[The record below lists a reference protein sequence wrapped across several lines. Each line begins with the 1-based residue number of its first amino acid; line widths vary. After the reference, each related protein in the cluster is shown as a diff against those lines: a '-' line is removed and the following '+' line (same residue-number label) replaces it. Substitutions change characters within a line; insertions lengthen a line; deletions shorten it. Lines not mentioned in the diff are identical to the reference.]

1 MDERTQQLLEKL
13 GLTANNT
20 TGAMQQLISALSK
33 TASASNNQTNAA
45 TLTAQSLQQLQGS
58 SSRLASGFGAAL
70 SVGTGF
76 VSGLTSLTATIYGA
90 DKAFSS
96 VIPTLSFIT
105 NTFTK
110 SVTAAGTVLSGFSVR
125 GLGFGR
131 ASEAAAAGV
140 AATAEIL
147 SDVIKFQIESA
158 QKVSDQFQEL
168 TKVGA
173 TFGGSIGTMGAV
185 AAKLR
190 IPLLQFGKVITGN
203 IESLSKLGGSITD
216 AGLRIV
222 TFGMDLYDQEDSL
235 VALYGGIEN
244 ISAGAA
250 DFMALQASIGKGV
263 TTDNVT
269 QRNAIKEYLIRQ
281 KELTAITGQSA
292 DAAKKA
298 EEERRR
304 DLAYQMKV
312 SRMSTEAQAN
322 VSEAFG
328 IAQTKFGDEAAQY
341 LKEFIRTQGKV
352 TDPAMISFAAGNQ
365 AVAQTMEMFANNI
378 NLGKNEFRRTYAG
391 FIKSNVD
398 SYRGFAESIED
409 LAELPPSLMNNFV
422 QTQTKTGA
430 QLINSMG
437 YFEDVQASVERMIQ
451 EGTQLRGAVSDPATK
466 TFVDAERDRAK
477 VQREI
482 DSTVLT
488 NMQNIGGTIKYLNE
502 MTLSIVKTQNSVN
515 ELLEDLKKMPM
526 QAQKFNDAVGGIV
539 DGIFKRMGIDLPP
552 NRSERGSGSDALSI
566 LRDIF
571 SGNRNLPVSVNPGQ
585 SPIPVTVVS
594 NSSSA
599 APAAP
604 ATPAGTSV
612 SQAPAVSDIVAT
624 KLASLSTENESR
636 NLAADITRLQT
647 QIASLVTANN
657 NNEQMVAALTDQNGL
672 METLNDKMAE
682 LVDANRSIFNALA

>member
-58 SSRLASGFGAAL
+58 SSRLASGFGAVL

-76 VSGLTSLTATIYGA
+76 VSGLTSLTASIYGA

-110 SVTAAGTVLSGFSVR
+110 SVTAAGTVLSGFSVK
-125 GLGFGR
+125 GLSFGR

-173 TFGGSIGTMGAV
+173 TFGGSIGRMGAV
-185 AAKLR
+185 AAELR
-190 IPLLQFGKVITGN
+190 IPLLQFGRVITGN
-203 IESLSKLGGSITD
+203 IESLSKMGGSITD
-216 AGLRIV
+216 AGARV
-222 TFGMDLYDQEDSL
+222 VSFGMDLYDNEDTL
-235 VALYGGIEN
+235 LALYGSIEN
-244 ISAGAA
+244 INSGVA
-250 DFMALQASIGKGV
+250 DFMAMQAGIGKAETV
-263 TTDNVT
+263 DYIA
-269 QRNAIKEYLIRQ
+269 QRNAVKEYLVRQ
-281 KELTAITGQSA
+281 KELTALTGQSA
-292 DAAKKA
+292 DALKKA
-298 EEERRR
+298 EEKRQT
-304 DLAYQMKV
+304 DLAYQLQLRSETGKDTKNNM
-312 SRMSTEAQAN
+312 A
-322 VSEAFG
+322 EAFA
-328 IAQTKFGDEAAQY
+328 IAGAKFNEEAAQY
-341 LKEFIRTQGKV
+341 LQAYYSGKV
-352 TDPAMISFAAGNQ
+352 GPEMEKFESMNQ
-365 AVAQTMEMFANNI
+365 EVAQAMRFLSDNR
-378 NLGKNEFRRTYAG
+378 NLDATEFKRQVGQYLQQNA
-391 FIKSNVD
+391 D
-398 SYRGFAESIED
+398 SFMAFAESRRD
-409 LAELPPSLMNNFV
+409 LAQLPQDQMPDVVRSQVNM
-422 QTQTKTGA
+422 GSA
-430 QLINSMG
+430 LIKNMD
-437 YFEDVQASVERMIQ
+437 FFRDASSTMERLIA
-451 EGTQLRGAVSDPATK
+451 EGGRLRDTMTDPATK

-488 NMQNIGGTIKYLNE
+488 NMQNIGGTIRYLND
-502 MTLSIVKTQNSVN
+502 MTLSIVKTQKSVN

-571 SGNRNLPVSVNPGQ
+571 SGNRNIPVSVNPGQ

-594 NSSSA
+594 NPSSA

>member
-1 MDERTQQLLEKL
+1 
-13 GLTANNT
+13 
-20 TGAMQQLISALSK
+20 MQQLISALSK

-110 SVTAAGTVLSGFSVR
+110 SVTAAGTVLSGFSVK
-125 GLGFGR
+125 GLSFGR

-173 TFGGSIGTMGAV
+173 TFGGSIGRMGAV
-185 AAKLR
+185 AAELR
-190 IPLLQFGKVITGN
+190 IPLLQFGRVITGN
-203 IESLSKLGGSITD
+203 IESLSKMGGSITD
-216 AGLRIV
+216 AGARV
-222 TFGMDLYDQEDSL
+222 VSFGMDLYDNEDTL
-235 VALYGGIEN
+235 LALYGSIEN
-244 ISAGAA
+244 INSGVA
-250 DFMALQASIGKGV
+250 DFMAMQAGIGKAETV
-263 TTDNVT
+263 DYIA
-269 QRNAIKEYLIRQ
+269 QRNAVKEYLVRQ
-281 KELTAITGQSA
+281 KELTALTGQSA
-292 DAAKKA
+292 DALKKA
-298 EEERRR
+298 EEKRQT
-304 DLAYQMKV
+304 DLAYQLQLRSETGKDTKNNM
-312 SRMSTEAQAN
+312 A
-322 VSEAFG
+322 EAFA
-328 IAQTKFGDEAAQY
+328 IAGAKFNEEAAQY
-341 LKEFIRTQGKV
+341 LQAYYSGKV
-352 TDPAMISFAAGNQ
+352 GPEMEKFESMNQ
-365 AVAQTMEMFANNI
+365 EVAQAMRFLSDNR
-378 NLGKNEFRRTYAG
+378 NLDATEFKRQVGQYLQQNA
-391 FIKSNVD
+391 D
-398 SYRGFAESIED
+398 SFMAFAESRRD
-409 LAELPPSLMNNFV
+409 LAQLPQDQMPDVVRSQVNM
-422 QTQTKTGA
+422 GSA
-430 QLINSMG
+430 LIKNMD
-437 YFEDVQASVERMIQ
+437 FFRDASSTMERLIA
-451 EGTQLRGAVSDPATK
+451 EGGRLRDTMTDPATK

-488 NMQNIGGTIKYLNE
+488 NMQNIGGTIRYLND
-502 MTLSIVKTQNSVN
+502 MTLSIVKTQKSVN

-571 SGNRNLPVSVNPGQ
+571 SGNRNIPVSVNPGQ

-594 NSSSA
+594 NPSSA

>member
-1 MDERTQQLLEKL
+1 MDPQLQQLLQQL
-13 GLTANNT
+13 GITTQNT
-20 TGAMQQLISALSK
+20 NGAMQQLFSALSR
-33 TASASNNQTNAA
+33 TTSATRNQTNAA
-45 TLTAQSLQQLQGS
+45 TLTAQSLQQLEGS
-58 SSRLASGFGAAL
+58 SSRLASGLSATLSAGA
-70 SVGTGF
+70 GF
-76 VSGLTSLTATIYGA
+76 VSGLSSLTSSIYGA

-110 SVTAAGTVLSGFSVR
+110 SVTAAGTALSGLTIKGFS
-125 GLGFGR
+125 FGR
-131 ASEAAAAGV
+131 ASEAAAAGI

-147 SDVIKFQIESA
+147 SDVIKFQIENA

-185 AAKLR
+185 AARLR

-222 TFGMDLYDQEDSL
+222 TFGMDLYDREDSL
-235 VALYGGIEN
+235 VALYGSIEN

-250 DFMALQASIGKGV
+250 DFMALQASLGKGV
-263 TTDNVT
+263 TTDNVA

-304 DLAYQMKV
+304 DLAYQLKV
-312 SRMSTEAQAN
+312 SRMSTDAQAN

-328 IAQTKFGDEAAQY
+328 IAQSKFGDEAAQY

-391 FIKSNVD
+391 FIKSNID

-451 EGTQLRGAVSDPATK
+451 EGTNLRGAVSDPATK
-466 TFVDAERDRAK
+466 AFVDAERDRSK
-477 VQREI
+477 IQREI

-502 MTLSIVKTQNSVN
+502 MTLSMVQTQKSVT

-526 QAQKFNDAVGGIV
+526 QAQKFNDAVGAMV
-539 DGIFKRMGIDLPP
+539 DDIFKRMGFDLPP
-552 NRSERGSGSDALSI
+552 NRSERGSGSDVLSI
-566 LRDIF
+566 LRDLF
-571 SGNRNLPVSVNPGQ
+571 SGNRTLPVSVNPGQ
-585 SPIPVTVVS
+585 SPIPVTVVG
-594 NSSSA
+594 NPSSA

-604 ATPAGTSV
+604 ATPSGTSV
-612 SQAPAVSDIVAT
+612 SQAPAASDIVAT
-624 KLASLSTENESR
+624 KLASLSTENESSK
-636 NLAADITRLQT
+636 LAADITRLQT
-647 QIASLVTANN
+647 QIASLVTANT
-657 NNEQMVAALTDQNGL
+657 NNEQVVAALTDQNGL
-672 METLNDKMAE
+672 MSTLNDKMGE
-682 LVDANRSIFNALA
+682 LIDSNRSIFNALA

>member
-58 SSRLASGFGAAL
+58 SSRLASGFGAVL

-76 VSGLTSLTATIYGA
+76 VSGLTSLTASIYGA

-110 SVTAAGTVLSGFSVR
+110 SVTAAGTALSGLSIR
-125 GLGFGR
+125 GLNIGR

-140 AATAEIL
+140 VATFEVL

-173 TFGGSIGTMGAV
+173 TFGGSIGRMGAV
-185 AAKLR
+185 AAELR
-190 IPLLQFGKVITGN
+190 IPLLQFGRVITGN
-203 IESLSKLGGSITD
+203 IESLSKMGGSITD
-216 AGLRIV
+216 AGARV
-222 TFGMDLYDQEDSL
+222 VSFGMDLYDNEDTL
-235 VALYGGIEN
+235 LALYGSIEN
-244 ISAGAA
+244 INSGVA
-250 DFMALQASIGKGV
+250 DFMAMQAGIGKAETV
-263 TTDNVT
+263 DYIA
-269 QRNAIKEYLIRQ
+269 QRNAVKEYLVRQ
-281 KELTAITGQSA
+281 KELTALTGQSA
-292 DAAKKA
+292 DALKKA
-298 EEERRR
+298 EEKRQT
-304 DLAYQMKV
+304 DLAYQLQLRSETGKDTKNNM
-312 SRMSTEAQAN
+312 A
-322 VSEAFG
+322 EAFA
-328 IAQTKFGDEAAQY
+328 IAGAKFNEEAAQY
-341 LKEFIRTQGKV
+341 LQAYYSGKV
-352 TDPAMISFAAGNQ
+352 GPEMEKFESMNQEVARAMRFLSDNRNLDATEFKRRVGQFLQQNADSFM
-365 AVAQTMEMFANNI
+365 AVAESSRDLAQLPQDQMPDVVRSQVNMGSALIKNMDFFRDASSTMERLI
-378 NLGKNEFRRTYAG
+378 
-391 FIKSNVD
+391 
-398 SYRGFAESIED
+398 AE
-409 LAELPPSLMNNFV
+409 
-422 QTQTKTGA
+422 G
-430 QLINSMG
+430 G
-437 YFEDVQASVERMIQ
+437 R
-451 EGTQLRGAVSDPATK
+451 LRDTMTDPATK

-488 NMQNIGGTIKYLNE
+488 NMQNIGGTIKHLNE
-502 MTLSIVKTQNSVN
+502 MTLSIVKTQKSVN

-552 NRSERGSGSDALSI
+552 NRSERGSGSDPLSI

-571 SGNRNLPVSVNPGQ
+571 SGNRNIPVSVNPGQ

-594 NSSSA
+594 NPSSA

>member
-1 MDERTQQLLEKL
+1 MDEQTQQLLQKL

-76 VSGLTSLTATIYGA
+76 VSGLTSLTASIYGA

-110 SVTAAGTVLSGFSVR
+110 SVTAAGTALSGLSIR
-125 GLGFGR
+125 GLNIGR

-140 AATAEIL
+140 VATFEVL

-173 TFGGSIGTMGAV
+173 TFGGSIGRMGAV
-185 AAKLR
+185 AAELR
-190 IPLLQFGKVITGN
+190 IPLLQFGRVITGN
-203 IESLSKLGGSITD
+203 IESLSKMGGSITD
-216 AGLRIV
+216 AGARV
-222 TFGMDLYDQEDSL
+222 VSFGMDLYDNEDTL
-235 VALYGGIEN
+235 LALYGSIEN
-244 ISAGAA
+244 INSGVA
-250 DFMALQASIGKGV
+250 DFMAMQAGIGKAETV
-263 TTDNVT
+263 DYIA
-269 QRNAIKEYLIRQ
+269 QRNAIKEYLVRQ
-281 KELTAITGQSA
+281 KELTALTGQSA
-292 DAAKKA
+292 DALKKA
-298 EEERRR
+298 EEKRQT
-304 DLAYQMKV
+304 DLAYQLQLRSETGKDTKNNM
-312 SRMSTEAQAN
+312 A
-322 VSEAFG
+322 EAFA
-328 IAQTKFGDEAAQY
+328 IAGAKFNEEAAQY
-341 LKEFIRTQGKV
+341 LQAYYSGKV
-352 TDPAMISFAAGNQ
+352 GPEMEKFESMNQEVARAMRFLSDNRNLDATEFKRRVGQFLQQNADSFM
-365 AVAQTMEMFANNI
+365 AVAESSRDLAQLPQDQMPDVVRSQVNMGSALIKNMDFFRDASSTMERLI
-378 NLGKNEFRRTYAG
+378 
-391 FIKSNVD
+391 
-398 SYRGFAESIED
+398 AE
-409 LAELPPSLMNNFV
+409 
-422 QTQTKTGA
+422 G
-430 QLINSMG
+430 G
-437 YFEDVQASVERMIQ
+437 R
-451 EGTQLRGAVSDPATK
+451 LRDTMTDPATK

-488 NMQNIGGTIKYLNE
+488 NMQNIGGTIKHLNE
-502 MTLSIVKTQNSVN
+502 MTLSIVKTQKSVN

-552 NRSERGSGSDALSI
+552 NRSERGSGSDPLSI

>member
-110 SVTAAGTVLSGFSVR
+110 SVTAAGTVLSGFSVK
-125 GLGFGR
+125 GLSFGR

-173 TFGGSIGTMGAV
+173 TFGGSIGRMGAV
-185 AAKLR
+185 AAELR
-190 IPLLQFGKVITGN
+190 IPLLQFGRVITGN
-203 IESLSKLGGSITD
+203 IESLSKMGGSITD
-216 AGLRIV
+216 AGARV
-222 TFGMDLYDQEDSL
+222 VSFGMDLYDNEDTL
-235 VALYGGIEN
+235 LALYGSIEN
-244 ISAGAA
+244 INSGVA
-250 DFMALQASIGKGV
+250 DFMAMQAGIGKAETV
-263 TTDNVT
+263 DYIA
-269 QRNAIKEYLIRQ
+269 QRNAVKEYLVRQ
-281 KELTAITGQSA
+281 KELTALTGQSA
-292 DAAKKA
+292 DALKKA
-298 EEERRR
+298 EEKRQT
-304 DLAYQMKV
+304 DLAYQLQLRSETGKDTKNNM
-312 SRMSTEAQAN
+312 A
-322 VSEAFG
+322 EAFA
-328 IAQTKFGDEAAQY
+328 IAGAKFNEEAAQY
-341 LKEFIRTQGKV
+341 LQAYYSGKV
-352 TDPAMISFAAGNQ
+352 GPEMEKFESMNQ
-365 AVAQTMEMFANNI
+365 EVAQAMRFLSDNR
-378 NLGKNEFRRTYAG
+378 NLDATEFKRQVGQYLQQNA
-391 FIKSNVD
+391 D
-398 SYRGFAESIED
+398 SFMAFAESRRD
-409 LAELPPSLMNNFV
+409 LAQLPQDQMPDVVRSQVNM
-422 QTQTKTGA
+422 GSA
-430 QLINSMG
+430 LIKNMD
-437 YFEDVQASVERMIQ
+437 FFRDASSTMERLIA
-451 EGTQLRGAVSDPATK
+451 EGGRLRDTMTDPATK

-488 NMQNIGGTIKYLNE
+488 NMQNIGGTIRYLND
-502 MTLSIVKTQNSVN
+502 MTLSIVKTQKSVN

-571 SGNRNLPVSVNPGQ
+571 SGNRNIPVSVNPGQ

-594 NSSSA
+594 NPSSA

>member
-125 GLGFGR
+125 GLSFGR

-173 TFGGSIGTMGAV
+173 TFGGSIGRMGAV
-185 AAKLR
+185 AAELR

-222 TFGMDLYDQEDSL
+222 TFGMDLYDNEDSL

-263 TTDNVT
+263 TTDNVA

-328 IAQTKFGDEAAQY
+328 IAQTKFGDEASQY

-352 TDPAMISFAAGNQ
+352 TDPAMIAFAAGNQ
-365 AVAQTMEMFANNI
+365 EVARTMEMFANNI

-391 FIKSNVD
+391 FIKSNID

-477 VQREI
+477 IQREI

-488 NMQNIGGTIKYLNE
+488 NMQNIGGTIRYLND
-502 MTLSIVKTQNSVN
+502 MTLSIVKTQKSVN

-539 DGIFKRMGIDLPP
+539 DGIFKRMGLDLPP

-571 SGNRNLPVSVNPGQ
+571 SGNRNIPVSVNPGQ

-594 NSSSA
+594 NPSSA

-604 ATPAGTSV
+604 ATPPGTSV

>member
-1 MDERTQQLLEKL
+1 VW
-13 GLTANNT
+13 
-20 TGAMQQLISALSK
+20 AL
-33 TASASNNQTNAA
+33 
-45 TLTAQSLQQLQGS
+45 
-58 SSRLASGFGAAL
+58 
-70 SVGTGF
+70 VF

-125 GLGFGR
+125 GLSFGR

-173 TFGGSIGTMGAV
+173 TFGGSIGRMGAV
-185 AAKLR
+185 AAELR

-222 TFGMDLYDQEDSL
+222 TFGMDLYDNEDSL

-263 TTDNVT
+263 TTDNVA

-328 IAQTKFGDEAAQY
+328 IAQTKFGDEASQY

-352 TDPAMISFAAGNQ
+352 TDPAMIAFAAGNQ
-365 AVAQTMEMFANNI
+365 EVARTMEMFANNI

-391 FIKSNVD
+391 FIKSNID

-477 VQREI
+477 IQREI

-488 NMQNIGGTIKYLNE
+488 NMQNIGGTIRYLND
-502 MTLSIVKTQNSVN
+502 MTLSIVKTQKSVN

-539 DGIFKRMGIDLPP
+539 DGIFKRMGLDLPP

-571 SGNRNLPVSVNPGQ
+571 SGNRNIPVSVNPGQ

-594 NSSSA
+594 NPSSA

-604 ATPAGTSV
+604 ATPPGTSV

>member
-58 SSRLASGFGAAL
+58 SSRLASGFGAVL

-110 SVTAAGTVLSGFSVR
+110 SVTAAGTVLSGFSVK
-125 GLGFGR
+125 GLSFGR

-173 TFGGSIGTMGAV
+173 TFGGSIGRMGAV
-185 AAKLR
+185 AAELR
-190 IPLLQFGKVITGN
+190 IPLLQFGRVITGN
-203 IESLSKLGGSITD
+203 IESLSKMGGSITD
-216 AGLRIV
+216 AGARV
-222 TFGMDLYDQEDSL
+222 VSFGMDLYDNEDTL
-235 VALYGGIEN
+235 LALYGSIEN
-244 ISAGAA
+244 INSGVA
-250 DFMALQASIGKGV
+250 DFMAMQAGIGKAETV
-263 TTDNVT
+263 DYIA
-269 QRNAIKEYLIRQ
+269 QRNAVKEYLVRQ
-281 KELTAITGQSA
+281 KELTALTGQSA
-292 DAAKKA
+292 DALKKA
-298 EEERRR
+298 EEKRQT
-304 DLAYQMKV
+304 DLAYQLQLRSETGKDTKNNM
-312 SRMSTEAQAN
+312 A
-322 VSEAFG
+322 EAFA
-328 IAQTKFGDEAAQY
+328 IAGAKFNEEAAQY
-341 LKEFIRTQGKV
+341 LQAYYSGKV
-352 TDPAMISFAAGNQ
+352 GPEMEKFESMNQ
-365 AVAQTMEMFANNI
+365 EVAQAMRFLSDNR
-378 NLGKNEFRRTYAG
+378 NLDATEFKRQVGQYLQQNA
-391 FIKSNVD
+391 D
-398 SYRGFAESIED
+398 SFMAFAESRRD
-409 LAELPPSLMNNFV
+409 LAQLPQDQMPDVVRSQVNM
-422 QTQTKTGA
+422 GSA
-430 QLINSMG
+430 LIKNMD
-437 YFEDVQASVERMIQ
+437 FFRDASSTMERLIA
-451 EGTQLRGAVSDPATK
+451 EGGRLRDTMTDPATK

-488 NMQNIGGTIKYLNE
+488 NMQNIGGTIRYLND
-502 MTLSIVKTQNSVN
+502 MTLSIVKTQKSVN

-571 SGNRNLPVSVNPGQ
+571 SGNRNIPVSVNPGQ

-594 NSSSA
+594 NPSSA

>member
-20 TGAMQQLISALSK
+20 TGAMQQLMSALSK

-76 VSGLTSLTATIYGA
+76 VSGLTSLTASIYGA

-96 VIPTLSFIT
+96 VIPTLNFIT

-110 SVTAAGTVLSGFSVR
+110 SVTAAGTVLSGFSIK
-125 GLGFGR
+125 GFSFGR
-131 ASEAAAAGV
+131 ASEAAAAGI

-168 TKVGA
+168 AKVGA

-185 AAKLR
+185 AAELR

-216 AGLRIV
+216 AGARV
-222 TFGMDLYDQEDSL
+222 VSFGMDLYDQEDSL
-235 VALYGGIEN
+235 LALYGSIEN

-250 DFMALQASIGKGV
+250 DFMALQASIGKA
-263 TTDNVT
+263 TTLDYVG

-328 IAQTKFGDEAAQY
+328 IAQSKFGDEAAQY
-341 LKEFIRTQGKV
+341 LKEYIRTQGKV
-352 TDPAMISFAAGNQ
+352 TDPAMIAFANGNQ
-365 AVAQTMEMFANNI
+365 EVAQTMEMFANNI

-391 FIKSNVD
+391 FIKSNID

-409 LAELPPSLMNNFV
+409 LAELPPQLMNPFV
-422 QTQTKTGA
+422 QSMTKQGA
-430 QLINSMG
+430 SLIANMG
-437 YFEDVQASVERMIQ
+437 FFEDLPATVERMIQ
-451 EGTQLRGAVSDPATK
+451 EGTNLRGAVSDPATK
-466 TFVDAERDRAK
+466 AFVDAERDRAK

-488 NMQNIGGTIKYLNE
+488 NMQNIGGTIRYLNE
-502 MTLSIVKTQNSVN
+502 MTLSIVQTQKGINS
-515 ELLEDLKKMPM
+515 LLEDLKKMPM
-526 QAQKFNDAVGGIV
+526 EAQKFNDAVGAMV
-539 DGIFKRMGIDLPP
+539 DNIFKRMGFDLPP

-566 LRDIF
+566 LRDLF
-571 SGNRNLPVSVNPGQ
+571 SGNRNIPVSVNPGQ

-604 ATPAGTSV
+604 ATPPGTSV
-612 SQAPAVSDIVAT
+612 SQAPAASDIVAT

-657 NNEQMVAALTDQNGL
+657 NNEQVVAALTDQNGL
-672 METLNDKMAE
+672 MSTLNDKMGE
-682 LVDANRSIFNALA
+682 LIDSNRSIFNALA

>member
-76 VSGLTSLTATIYGA
+76 VSGLTSLTASIYGA

-110 SVTAAGTVLSGFSVR
+110 SVTAAGTALSGLSIR
-125 GLGFGR
+125 GLNIGR

-140 AATAEIL
+140 VATFEVL

-173 TFGGSIGTMGAV
+173 TFGGSIGRMGAV
-185 AAKLR
+185 AAELR
-190 IPLLQFGKVITGN
+190 IPLLQFGRVITGN
-203 IESLSKLGGSITD
+203 IESLSKMGGSITD
-216 AGLRIV
+216 AGARV
-222 TFGMDLYDQEDSL
+222 VSFGMDLYDNEDTL
-235 VALYGGIEN
+235 LALYGSIEN
-244 ISAGAA
+244 INSGVA
-250 DFMALQASIGKGV
+250 DFMAMQAGIGKAETV
-263 TTDNVT
+263 DYIA
-269 QRNAIKEYLIRQ
+269 QRNAVKEYLVRQ
-281 KELTAITGQSA
+281 KELTALTGQSA
-292 DAAKKA
+292 DALKKA
-298 EEERRR
+298 EEKRQT
-304 DLAYQMKV
+304 DLAYQLQLRSETGKDTKNNM
-312 SRMSTEAQAN
+312 A
-322 VSEAFG
+322 EAFA
-328 IAQTKFGDEAAQY
+328 IAGAKFNEEAAQY
-341 LKEFIRTQGKV
+341 LQAYYSGKV
-352 TDPAMISFAAGNQ
+352 GPEMEKFESMNQEVARAMRFLSDNRNLDATEFKRRIGQYLQQNSDSFM
-365 AVAQTMEMFANNI
+365 AVAESSRDLAQLPQDQMPDVVRSQVNMGSALIKNMDFFRDASSTMERLI
-378 NLGKNEFRRTYAG
+378 
-391 FIKSNVD
+391 
-398 SYRGFAESIED
+398 AE
-409 LAELPPSLMNNFV
+409 
-422 QTQTKTGA
+422 G
-430 QLINSMG
+430 G
-437 YFEDVQASVERMIQ
+437 R
-451 EGTQLRGAVSDPATK
+451 LRDTMTDPATK

-488 NMQNIGGTIKYLNE
+488 NMQNIGGTIKHLNE
-502 MTLSIVKTQNSVN
+502 MTLSIVKTQKSVN

-552 NRSERGSGSDALSI
+552 NRSERGSGSDPLSI

-571 SGNRNLPVSVNPGQ
+571 SGNRNIPVSVNPGQ

-594 NSSSA
+594 NPSSA

>member
-1 MDERTQQLLEKL
+1 VLVR
-13 GLTANNT
+13 
-20 TGAMQQLISALSK
+20 S
-33 TASASNNQTNAA
+33 
-45 TLTAQSLQQLQGS
+45 
-58 SSRLASGFGAAL
+58 
-70 SVGTGF
+70 
-76 VSGLTSLTATIYGA
+76 
-90 DKAFSS
+90 
-96 VIPTLSFIT
+96 IPTLSFIT